1 VKNVVRDLRGQHGLT
16 QEDLAQR
23 VGVSRQTIIS
33 IESGRYNPSIM
44 LAHKIAQVFAQP
56 IELVFLC
63 QDELE
68 EENKHD

>member
-1 VKNVVRDLRGQHGLT
+1 MVRDLRGQHGLT

-44 LAHKIAQVFAQP
+44 LAYKIAQVFEQP
-56 IELVFLC
+56 IERVFLC
-63 QDELE
+63 QEELE
-68 EENKHD
+68 EESKHE